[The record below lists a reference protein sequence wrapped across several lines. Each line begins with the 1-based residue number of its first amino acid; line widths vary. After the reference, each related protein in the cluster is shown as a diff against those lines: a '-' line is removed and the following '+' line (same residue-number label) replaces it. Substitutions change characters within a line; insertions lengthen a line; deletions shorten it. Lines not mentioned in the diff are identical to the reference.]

1 MVRFFSSSP
10 CQTFLILYTF
20 LFSLPL
26 FLSGE
31 AVFWWFKR
39 EKKRKLT
46 STSTNKKIKSKEV
59 RRWLV
64 QTI

>member
-31 AVFWWFKR
+31 AVFWWFKC
-39 EKKRKLT
+39 
-46 STSTNKKIKSKEV
+46 KSKKSE
-59 RRWLV
+59 
-64 QTI
+64 